1 MWQSALSRPRRE
13 TGSVTHRWTLLS
25 VWFNCICV
33 SLYGSLTVNLTCL
46 LFFARLALEKG
57 YPWTLVQPPPLRR
70 FHVYFVCSPS
80 LLICYLM
87 GKRIPVESVKRLCF
101 RFVLCCF
108 QESLVCRVQRELS
121 REVFL
126 KVQLWMIIVFIFVL
140 IIAVILIA
148 LAVCA
153 GR

>member
-87 GKRIPVESVKRLCF
+87 GKRIPVESVKRLWF
-101 RFVLCCF
+101 RFCFVLLSGKF
-108 QESLVCRVQRELS
+108 GVQGTEGAEQGGFPESSVVDDHRLHLCPHHRRHSNCIGCVCR
-121 REVFL
+121 
-126 KVQLWMIIVFIFVL
+126 
-140 IIAVILIA
+140 
-148 LAVCA
+148 
-153 GR
+153 